1 MANPLKPF
9 SSAPGEFSREWA
21 DAVQS
26 AINQLIGQAT
36 NPTLQKGF
44 PALSVPTVDP
54 TTSQIP
60 SRGSRMSSVSTPITF
75 TFTATSV
82 SFFWDGTNGS
92 HFLRIGRD
100 DGTVVGPTNNGSP
113 VIVTGLTTG
122 TYYFYPYWDET
133 LQKVVFATVQNVAV
147 GSPPIAFTVQN
158 FLAAQQ
164 QILRG
169 RIPLGLLLV
178 QTGVTLTGGTGSGS
192 GGSGGG
198 GAGSGGGR
206 GNLQ

>member
-1 MANPLKPF
+1 MAQKLKPW
-9 SSAPGEFSREWA
+9 SSAPREFDPAHA
-21 DAVQS
+21 DWVTS
-26 AINQLIGQAT
+26 ALNTLIGQA
-36 NPTLQKGF
+36 NVPQSSGF
-44 PALSVPTVDP
+44 PSLVVPTVDP

-60 SRGSRMSSVSTPITF
+60 SKGSRMSSVATPITF

-92 HFLRIGRD
+92 QFLRIGRD

-113 VIVTGLTTG
+113 VTVTGLTTN
-122 TYYFYPYWDET
+122 TYYFYPYWDEV

-147 GSPPIAFTVQN
+147 GNPPIAFLNQN

-164 QILRG
+164 QILRN

-178 QTGVTLTGGTGSGS
+178 QTGVTLTGGAGSGT

-206 GNLQ
+206 GNIR